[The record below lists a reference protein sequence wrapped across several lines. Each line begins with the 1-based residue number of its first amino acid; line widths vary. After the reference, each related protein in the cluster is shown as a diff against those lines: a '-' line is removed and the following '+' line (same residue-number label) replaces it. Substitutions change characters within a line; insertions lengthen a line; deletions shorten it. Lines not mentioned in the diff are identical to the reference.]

1 MSSFQ
6 RPAAWPVG
14 PLALCGLAAGPSGLL
29 RAWLAAAA
37 AAVSWLGGPPAQ
49 ATPFQWFTT
58 ESSFLAALDPG
69 SYTATGTVLNS
80 GGGDLGSSSE
90 TFTGTGN
97 PAYGFTVMA
106 TGGLYGTNPGIA
118 PLDYSTSLTFQT
130 FTPSQGVTAFGG
142 LFSLRDINDA
152 RQAGNLSLALFTGGA
167 GNQSIASQSL
177 SVTSSAPSF
186 LGLITYG
193 GTQPITKVTLTATTS
208 PGSLVPTAE
217 QVIVGVP
224 EPSTLAAFS
233 TAAVLLGIAFRLR
246 KRAGRIVAI
255 GIALAIVG
263 MDVATIAADPP
274 PAAAAA
280 ENAVGKAVEKAA
292 GLRAA
297 NKPDEALEVLRQAT
311 RAVKQSAGDEAA
323 ELLPIY
329 ELATEILIET
339 EAGEKAAA
347 LLQKSLALHAK
358 LLEDAGESDQ
368 QLTASHAR
376 AILLESRL
384 HAHDGRLLPA
394 VESSAQAARMLDG
407 AAGPAAA
414 DIPRAVAQLEAAV
427 KAVAD
432 LLGPTH
438 ESALEANLVAAE
450 ALESIGQCGA
460 AAARRATRLA
470 AVRESLGAADA
481 DSLADACHVARLRM
495 AAGQADDAVADL
507 ESALESAPPETGG
520 YAAAVR
526 SLGRL
531 HQAAEQF
538 AAARQAFLRAA
549 ELDAASP
556 GMTPVAPLHD
566 KLLAAT
572 VAFRSGRGPA
582 PTAELDALVAAL
594 PAKLA
599 GSDPAAPAVVEA
611 LLDAAEIALDVG
623 RPQLAKDLGGRG
635 LALAKGCPAV
645 PAAER
650 IALAVAAARPL
661 VGGSEQAKA
670 KAALERA
677 VQEAES
683 QIGRSHPQTQAAVL
697 ALAECLA
704 VTTPAAARPL
714 VERLL
719 ASGAASP
726 RADGDERLVRLF
738 ESVGATQE
746 SDGSGRTAAAWGDE
760 LLRLRR
766 EQLGAEHP
774 RVAATCLSLAA
785 GRLGA
790 GAVDAAIARC
800 REAIALQ
807 ERSLGRDHP
816 EVAASLLVEGDAYRR
831 GGQFDEAAAAV
842 SRSLSIWE
850 AKAGHWHDATL
861 AAVRSLAGVRLAQGR
876 AADALPLLE
885 RLLAADTKAT
895 QAQPARHARLLVR
908 LAGVLATTDAAE
920 RSRSCLKEAIS
931 LPCFDPADDEGDPDN
946 DPAVRELA
954 LTLAEAARV
963 FSVLDDKAAATEAVR
978 RARGLAIG
986 MASPRDTLAL
996 IDGIASGAKP
1006 LPAGRL

>member
-1 MSSFQ
+1 MTSFQ
-6 RPAAWPVG
+6 RPAAGPVG
-14 PLALCGLAAGPSGLL
+14 PLARCGFAAAPSGLL

-37 AAVSWLGGPPAQ
+37 AAVCWVGGPPAQ
-49 ATPFQWFTT
+49 ATTFQWFTNQAAFT
-58 ESSFLAALDPG
+58 NALTAGFYSADGATLADPGGTLAANPKTLAG
-69 SYTATGTVLNS
+69 GT
-80 GGGDLGSSSE
+80 
-90 TFTGTGN
+90 
-97 PAYGFTVMA
+97 YGFQVFA
-106 TGGLYGTNPGIA
+106 TGGLYGTASNPGIQ
-118 PLDYSTSLTFQT
+118 PLDFNTPLTFQT

-142 LFSLRDINDA
+142 LFSLRTESES
-152 RQAGNLSLALFTGGA
+152 RQTGDLSLAVFTGDGS
-167 GNQSIASQSL
+167 QSIASQSL
-177 SVTSSAPSF
+177 SVTSSGPSF

-193 GTQPITKVTLTATTS
+193 GTQPITRATLTATTT
-208 PGSLVPTAE
+208 PGSLLPTAE
-217 QVIVGVP
+217 TVIVGVP
-224 EPSTLAAFS
+224 EPSTVAAFS

-297 NKPDEALEVLRQAT
+297 NKHDEALEVLRQAT
-311 RAVKQSAGDEAA
+311 RAVKQSAGEEAA

-358 LLEDAGESDQ
+358 LLEEAGESDQ
-368 QLTASHAR
+368 KLTASHAR

-394 VESSAQAARMLDG
+394 VESSARAARMLDR

-432 LLGPTH
+432 LLGPAH

-470 AVRESLGAADA
+470 AVRESLGGADA
-481 DSLADACHVARLRM
+481 DSLADACRVALLRL
-495 AAGQADDAVADL
+495 AAGQAGDAVADL
-507 ESALESAPPETGG
+507 ESALEAAPPETRG

-531 HQAAEQF
+531 QQAAEQF

-719 ASGAASP
+719 AGGAASP

-920 RSRSCLKEAIS
+920 RSRNCLKEAIS

-963 FSVLDDKAAATEAVR
+963 FAVLDDKAAATEAVR

>member
-1 MSSFQ
+1 MKSFQ
-6 RPAAWPVG
+6 RPAAGPVG
-14 PLALCGLAAGPSGLL
+14 PLARCGFAAAPSGLL

-37 AAVSWLGGPPAQ
+37 ATVCCLGGPPAQ
-49 ATPFQWFTT
+49 ATPFQWFTD

-69 SYTATGTVLNS
+69 SFTATGTVLNS
-80 GGGDLGSSSE
+80 GGGDLGSSSK

-118 PLDYSTSLTFQT
+118 PLEYSTPLTFQT

-142 LFSLRDINDA
+142 LFSLRDLNDA

-224 EPSTLAAFS
+224 EPSTVAAFS

-358 LLEDAGESDQ
+358 LLEEAGESDQ

-394 VESSAQAARMLDG
+394 VESSARAARMLDG

-495 AAGQADDAVADL
+495 AAGQAGDAVADL
-507 ESALESAPPETGG
+507 ESALESAPPETRG

-566 KLLAAT
+566 KLLAAS
-572 VAFRSGRGPA
+572 VAFRSRGPA

-599 GSDPAAPAVVEA
+599 GSDPAAPTVVEA

-645 PAAER
+645 PAEER

-661 VGGSEQAKA
+661 VGRSEQAKA

-704 VTTPAAARPL
+704 ATKPAAARPL

-726 RADGDERLVRLF
+726 RADSDERLVRLF
-738 ESVGATQE
+738 ESVGATQA
-746 SDGSGRTAAAWGDE
+746 SDGSGRTATAWGDE
-760 LLRLRR
+760 LLQLRR
-766 EQLGAEHP
+766 GQWGAEHP

-807 ERSLGRDHP
+807 EQSLGRDHP

-842 SRSLSIWE
+842 SRSLAVWE

-885 RLLAADTKAT
+885 RLLAADTDAA

-920 RSRSCLKEAIS
+920 RSRRCLKEAIS
-931 LPCFDPADDEGDPDN
+931 LPCFDPADEEGDPDN

-963 FSVLDDKAAATEAVR
+963 FTVLDDKAAATEAVR

-996 IDGIASGAKP
+996 IDGVASGGKP

>member
-1 MSSFQ
+1 MTSFQ
-6 RPAAWPVG
+6 RPAAGPVG
-14 PLALCGLAAGPSGLL
+14 TLARCGFAAAPSGLL

-37 AAVSWLGGPPAQ
+37 AAVCLLGGPPAQ
-49 ATPFQWFTT
+49 ATPFQWFTS
-58 ESSFLAALDPG
+58 ESSFLAALDQG
-69 SYTATGTVLNS
+69 SYTATGTALASPAGIQGSNPKILT
-80 GGGDLGSSSE
+80 GG
-90 TFTGTGN
+90 T
-97 PAYGFTVMA
+97 YGFQVFA
-106 TGGLYGTNPGIA
+106 TDGLYGTDSNPGIQ
-118 PLDYSTSLTFQT
+118 PLEFNTPLTFQT
-130 FTPSQGVTAFGG
+130 FTPTNGVTAFGG
-142 LFSLRDINDA
+142 LFSLRDGSEN
-152 RQAGNLSLALFTGGA
+152 RQIGTLSLAAFTGAG
-167 GNQSIASQSL
+167 GNQQIDTSQSL
-177 SVTSSAPSF
+177 SVTSSGPSF

-193 GTQPITKVTLTATTS
+193 GTQPITRVTLAATTT
-208 PGSLVPTAE
+208 PESLLPTAE

-224 EPSTLAAFS
+224 EPSTVAAFS

-280 ENAVGKAVEKAA
+280 KAVEKAVEKAA

-311 RAVKQSAGDEAA
+311 RAVKQSAGEEAA

-358 LLEDAGESDQ
+358 LLEEAGESDQ

-376 AILLESRL
+376 AILLEGRL

-394 VESSAQAARMLDG
+394 VESSARAARMLDR

-414 DIPRAVAQLEAAV
+414 DIPRAVAQLEANV

-432 LLGPTH
+432 LLGPAH

-470 AVRESLGAADA
+470 AVRESLGGADA
-481 DSLADACHVARLRM
+481 DSLADACRVALLRL
-495 AAGQADDAVADL
+495 AAGQAGDAVADL
-507 ESALESAPPETGG
+507 EAALEATPPETRG

-538 AAARQAFLRAA
+538 AAARQDFLRAA

-719 ASGAASP
+719 AGGAASP

-738 ESVGATQE
+738 ESVGVTQE

-774 RVAATCLSLAA
+774 RVAATCLNLAA

-920 RSRSCLKEAIS
+920 RSRSCLKEALS

-963 FSVLDDKAAATEAVR
+963 FAVLDDKAAATEAVR

>member
-1 MSSFQ
+1 MTSFQ
-6 RPAAWPVG
+6 RPATGPVG
-14 PLALCGLAAGPSGLL
+14 PLARCGFAAAPSGLL

-37 AAVSWLGGPPAQ
+37 AAVCWLGGPPAQ
-49 ATPFQWFTT
+49 ATPFQWFTDQ
-58 ESSFLAALDPG
+58 SSFLAALGPNP
-69 SYTATGTVLNS
+69 YTANASDLGPSN
-80 GGGDLGSSSE
+80 GDLGVSNENFS
-90 TFTGTGN
+90 GG
-97 PAYGFTVMA
+97 PVPYGFTVSA
-106 TGGLYGTNPGIA
+106 QPDNLYGIEDFGI
-118 PLDYSTSLTFQT
+118 STAVPSNVLTFGSFLPNGQ
-130 FTPSQGVTAFGG
+130 VRAFGG
-142 LFSLRDINDA
+142 NFSLTDENPARVVGLMTFQVNGTSPPVGTIYTGSNTTATFFGVVSNDINVP
-152 RQAGNLSLALFTGGA
+152 LM
-167 GNQSIASQSL
+167 
-177 SVTSSAPSF
+177 SVTFSPAA
-186 LGLITYG
+186 GTY
-193 GTQPITKVTLTATTS
+193 A
-208 PGSLVPTAE
+208 TAE
-217 QVIVGVP
+217 TVIVGVP
-224 EPSTLAAFS
+224 EPSTVAAFS

-263 MDVATIAADPP
+263 MDVTTIAADPP

-297 NKPDEALEVLRQAT
+297 NKHDEALEVLRQAT
-311 RAVKQSAGDEAA
+311 RAVKQSAGEEAA

-358 LLEDAGESDQ
+358 LLEEAGESDQ
-368 QLTASHAR
+368 KLTASHAR

-394 VESSAQAARMLDG
+394 VESSARAARMLDR

-432 LLGPTH
+432 LLGPAH

-470 AVRESLGAADA
+470 AVRESLGGADA
-481 DSLADACHVARLRM
+481 DSLADACRVALLRL
-495 AAGQADDAVADL
+495 AAGQAGDAVADL
-507 ESALESAPPETGG
+507 ESALEAAPPETRG

-531 HQAAEQF
+531 QQAAEQF

-719 ASGAASP
+719 AGGAASP

-920 RSRSCLKEAIS
+920 RSRNCLKEAIS

-963 FSVLDDKAAATEAVR
+963 FAVLDDKAAATEAVR